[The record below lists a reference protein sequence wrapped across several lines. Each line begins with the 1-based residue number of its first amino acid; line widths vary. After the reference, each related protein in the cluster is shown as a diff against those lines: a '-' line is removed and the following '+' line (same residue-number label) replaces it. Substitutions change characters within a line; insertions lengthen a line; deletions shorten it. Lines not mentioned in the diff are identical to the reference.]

1 MSSRT
6 DMNIEEPASIKPR
19 SKLSIAVE
27 KAAAQLEASKKEK
40 QRETAAADA
49 SSAILA
55 SVLSEVADQPADD
68 ATPSSNNNK
77 DIEAAAVPIH
87 ILVSLRR
94 RECQSMTHTTTNPYH
109 STL

>member
-1 MSSRT
+1 
-6 DMNIEEPASIKPR
+6 MNIEEPASIKPR
-19 SKLSIAVE
+19 SWLSIAVE

-77 DIEAAAVPIH
+77 DIEAAAVPIN
-87 ILVSLRR
+87 
-94 RECQSMTHTTTNPYH
+94 QTTLT
-109 STL
+109 SKS